1 MKTLTL
7 ARDWLGV
14 FQLAYRL
21 NLRLWRT
28 KWANGVRN
36 HALEKFSANRVL
48 PRYEAFYR
56 CVFPAA
62 RELSGRRFGHGKR
75 MGGATIPVWRLH
87 GASLRAPRPN
97 MLVR

>member
-7 ARDWLGV
+7 ARDWQGV

-48 PRYEAFYR
+48 LRYEAFYR
-56 CVFPAA
+56 CVIAD
-62 RELSGRRFGHGKR
+62 
-75 MGGATIPVWRLH
+75 
-87 GASLRAPRPN
+87 RP
-97 MLVR
+97 